1 MKEKGSWEYQHI
13 NMEYEQAKVRCLEKP
28 FGINIPQALEKESLS
43 VYYHKDNL
51 YQAPHLPDIIE
62 KNRKYLYHY

>member
-1 MKEKGSWEYQHI
+1 MIIDLLGIVEHI

-28 FGINIPQALEKESLS
+28 FGINIPQALEKESQS

-51 YQAPHLPDIIE
+51 YEAPIIPDIIE
-62 KNRKYLYHY
+62 KNRKCLYHY